1 MQIIKADRELA
12 KKHED
17 AIPGLVHATGPSSYD
32 YQFGTAGLLDTVV
45 RKSWYMP
52 DTLFSHDACHLALDG
67 EAVSGFLI
75 SFHAPEFRPR
85 GENLA
90 PLWKEFLASGQM
102 SPEDVGERLECLE
115 AARWLNPETRP
126 GIYYIHAV
134 ATMPDYRGQK
144 IGLQLVHTAIDTAKS
159 LGHRAV
165 ELDVLSDN
173 PAVSFYRS
181 LGFELLAETKA
192 PKPFAGGVPV
202 EYRMGLSL

>member
-1 MQIIKADRELA
+1 
-12 KKHED
+12 
-17 AIPGLVHATGPSSYD
+17 
-32 YQFGTAGLLDTVV
+32 
-45 RKSWYMP
+45 MP

-67 EAVSGFLI
+67 DTVAGFLI

-90 PLWKEFLASGQM
+90 QLWKELLASGEL
-102 SPEDVGERLECLE
+102 SPEDVSKRLECFE

-134 ATMPDYRGQK
+134 ATKPDYRGQK
-144 IGLQLVHTAIDTAKS
+144 IGVQLVETAFDKAYS
-159 LGHRAV
+159 LVHRAG

-202 EYRMGLSL
+202 EYRMGLPL

>member
-1 MQIIKADRELA
+1 MQVVKADATLA
-12 KKHED
+12 KAHED
-17 AIPGLVHATGPSSYD
+17 AIPGLVHSTGPSSYD
-32 YQFGTAGLLDTVV
+32 YQFGTGSLLDTVV

-67 EAVSGFLI
+67 DTVAGFLI

-90 PLWKEFLASGQM
+90 PLWKELLASGELN
-102 SPEDVGERLECLE
+102 PEDVSKRLECFE

-134 ATMPDYRGQK
+134 ATKPDCRGQR
-144 IGLQLVHTAIDTAKS
+144 IGLRLVQTAIDTAKS
-159 LGHRAV
+159 LGHRSV

-173 PAVSFYRS
+173 PAVGFYRS

-202 EYRMGLSL
+202 EYRMGLPL